1 MHKGC
6 KVCEC
11 SPHVIISAA
20 HPQVLGCFFAQATPL
35 AKESP
40 EVQVLDS
47 QRIALGPVAAVS
59 NSDVTKS
66 LSFALPP
73 GADADIFRLGEALGG
88 PLAPAGARGA
98 GQGMSASAG
107 APAPA
112 FTDAMKQA
120 LRASSDPMGAAFGG

>member
-1 MHKGC
+1 M
-6 KVCEC
+6 VCEC
-11 SPHVIISAA
+11 SPHVVSISSSSTGSW
-20 HPQVLGCFFAQATPL
+20 LIFAQATPL
-35 AKESP
+35 SKESP

-47 QRIALGPVAAVS
+47 QRISRGPVAAFS

-73 GADADIFRLGEALGG
+73 GADADINRVVKALGG

-98 GQGMSASAG
+98 GQGMWASAG

-120 LRASSDPMGAAFGG
+120 LRASSDPMGAAFDG

>member
-1 MHKGC
+1 MR
-6 KVCEC
+6 
-11 SPHVIISAA
+11 
-20 HPQVLGCFFAQATPL
+20 
-35 AKESP
+35 
-40 EVQVLDS
+40 VLDS
-47 QRIALGPVAAVS
+47 ERITLGPVAAVV
-59 NSDVTKS
+59 NADVTKS

-73 GADADIFRLGEALGG
+73 GADADIYRLDEGLGG

-98 GQGMSASAG
+98 GQGMAASAG